1 MSGKVQIIERD
12 GQPEYAVLPISD
24 YEEMKRLAE
33 AMQDLQAYDTAMAD
47 TGEPVP
53 HSVVLRLVDGEAP
66 LKVWREFRGLTQVA
80 LARQAEVDKTYLS
93 QIESGRKTGS
103 IAVFRRL
110 ARALSVDLDDL
121 VPADINE

>member
-12 GQPEYAVLPISD
+12 GQPEYAVLPFSD

>member
-12 GQPEYAVLPISD
+12 GQPEYAVLPFSD

-47 TGEPVP
+47 TGETVP